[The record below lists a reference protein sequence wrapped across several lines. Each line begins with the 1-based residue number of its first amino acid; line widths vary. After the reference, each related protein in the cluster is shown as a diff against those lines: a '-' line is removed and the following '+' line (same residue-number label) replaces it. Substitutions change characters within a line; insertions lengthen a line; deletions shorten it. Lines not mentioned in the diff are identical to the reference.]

1 MKRNIINR
9 VADLM
14 LSNDTEMQ
22 SLARTMFLE
31 NSPRDS
37 DIAVLENIIHRKLN
51 PVDARFSKLEADI
64 RYKMVGR
71 FHTSSGS
78 TWATSGS
85 YNVAI
90 GNISFTGGYLPPG
103 TITTTISS

>member
-71 FHTSSGS
+71 FHTS
-78 TWATSGS
+78 WATSGS

-90 GNISFTGGYLPPG
+90 GNISFTGGYLSPG